1 MRPSDPEHDPVVRE
15 LRDRIAAADRALLAA
30 VNDRLELV
38 RELRAHKLEQGWD
51 FIDQRREARLVDA
64 LARENPGPLSEAGL
78 RGLFADVLALSKRE
92 VAGGEG
98 DRP

>member
-1 MRPSDPEHDPVVRE
+1 MRSSGPEHDPVVRE

-30 VNDRLELV
+30 VNARLGLV

-51 FIDQRREARLVDA
+51 FVDQKREELLLDA

-78 RGLFADVLALSKRE
+78 RELFADVLALSKRE
-92 VAGGEG
+92 VAGGEA
-98 DRP
+98 DR

>member
-30 VNDRLELV
+30 VNERLGLV

-51 FIDQRREARLVDA
+51 FVDRAREERLVDT
-64 LARENPGPLSEAGL
+64 LARANPGPLSEAGL
-78 RGLFADVLALSKRE
+78 RELFADVLALSKRE
-92 VAGGEG
+92 AGGAED
-98 DRP
+98 DR

>member
-15 LRDRIAAADRALLAA
+15 LRERITAADRALLAA
-30 VNDRLELV
+30 VNDRLGLV

-51 FIDQRREARLVDA
+51 FVDHDREEQLVAA

-78 RGLFADVLALSKRE
+78 RELFADVLALSKRE
-92 VAGGEG
+92 LAGGG
-98 DRP
+98 DPR